1 MDAAWKKIYQF
12 SAKAS
17 YQSVGQGGV
26 VLLSDRT
33 RLFSCN
39 GTADAFLRKLDGNRT
54 LLDVVSLMAQE
65 YAVAHETLAE
75 NMADFALML
84 EHKGIIK
91 CL

>member
-1 MDAAWKKIYQF
+1 MDATWQKVYQF

-39 GTADAFLRKLDGNRT
+39 QTADTFLQKLDGNRT
-54 LLDVVSLMAQE
+54 LLDVVSLMARE
-65 YAVAHETLAE
+65 YAVEHERLAE
-75 NMADFALML
+75 EMADFALML
-84 EHKGIIK
+84 EHKGIIR
-91 CL
+91 CV